1 MNPYELAR
9 LEAKTVQQ
17 RFSQML
23 QYDFNLAPK
32 IAQVIMQEAEQFLS
46 HRQTPLKV
54 GQIRVVLANRHA
66 KTAQAV
72 TLMDT
77 VEVTWT
83 LDAGLEDLEVR
94 HRHGPQR
101 LRQLRI
107 QRLLTEAL
115 DQGAIATQEDLAR
128 VLNVTV
134 RTIKRDF
141 VQLHAQGLYLPSR
154 GYLHGTGRGQ
164 THKARIIKHWLEGQ
178 SYDQIA
184 FATHHA
190 FISIQRYIL
199 TFVRV
204 VHLHQQQFDLVQIA
218 QLVQIGQPLVRE
230 YLALYHSIDS
240 PPVQARLQEQIERLS
255 QVDKKG
261 GQ

>member
-1 MNPYELAR
+1 MNPDEMAR
-9 LEAKTVQQ
+9 LEAKTTQQ

-23 QYDFNLAPK
+23 QRDFKLAPK
-32 IAQVIMQEAEQFLS
+32 IAQVIMQEAEQWLS
-46 HRQTPLKV
+46 GHQTPLKV
-54 GQIRVVLANRHA
+54 GQIRVVLARRHA

-72 TLMDT
+72 AHTDT

-83 LDAGLEDLEVR
+83 LDAGSEDLEVL
-94 HRHGPQR
+94 HHFGLQR

-107 QRLLTEAL
+107 QRLLAEAL
-115 DQGAIATQEDLAR
+115 DQGAVATQEDLAR

-141 VQLHAQGLYLPSR
+141 AALHTQGLVLPSR

-164 THKARIIKHWLEGQ
+164 THKARIIKHWLEGL

-190 FISIQRYIL
+190 LISIQRYIL
-199 TFVRV
+199 TFVQV
-204 VHLHQQQFDLVQIA
+204 VHLHQQQFELAQIA
-218 QLVQIGQPLVRE
+218 QILQIGLPLGRE
-230 YLALYHSIDS
+230 YLALYQAIDS
-240 PPVQARLQEQIERLS
+240 PTAQARLQEQLHRLN
-255 QVDKKG
+255 QLDKKG
-261 GQ
+261 GR

>member
-23 QYDFNLAPK
+23 QHDFNLAPK

-46 HRQTPLKV
+46 HNQTPLKV

-72 TLMDT
+72 TL
-77 VEVTWT
+77 EVTWT
-83 LDAGLEDLEVR
+83 LDAGPEDLEVR

-101 LRQLRI
+101 LRQVRI

-141 VQLHAQGLYLPSR
+141 AELHAQGLYLPSR
-154 GYLHGTGRGQ
+154 GYLHGVGRGQ

-190 FISIQRYIL
+190 LSSIQRYIL
-199 TFVRV
+199 TFVQV
-204 VHLHQQQFDLVQIA
+204 VHLHQQQFEVGQIG

-240 PPVQARLQEQIERLS
+240 SAVQARLQEQIERLS
-255 QVDKKG
+255 QVQKKG
-261 GQ
+261 GR

>member
-1 MNPYELAR
+1 MNRYELAR

-17 RFSQML
+17 RFSHML
-23 QYDFNLAPK
+23 QHDFNLAPK

-46 HRQTPLKV
+46 HNQAPLKV

-107 QRLLTEAL
+107 QRLLAEAL

-141 VQLHAQGLYLPSR
+141 AELHAQGLYLPSR
-154 GYLHGTGRGQ
+154 GYLHGVGRGQ

-190 FISIQRYIL
+190 LSSIQRYIL
-199 TFVRV
+199 TFVQV
-204 VHLHQQQFDLVQIA
+204 VHLHQQQFEVGQITHLVQ
-218 QLVQIGQPLVRE
+218 LGQPLVRE

-240 PPVQARLQEQIERLS
+240 SAVQARLQEQIERLS

-261 GQ
+261 GR